1 MTGDRLFGH
10 QLSIRR
16 KSPSQKARS
25 LVGLSDKVDFRVM
38 KPEKRTGTATPA
50 SLRCAGK
57 SLDFDPSVSP
67 DSRRRIRHRRAEQ
80 TPASSLPGRQ
90 NQPPGMIYLNTGP
103 LRITQSAFA
112 LSWRTLMFPE
122 FREKITRLKA
132 EDPHFA
138 KLFHSHNDLDQEIKN
153 MEAGI
158 TPASHDTIET
168 LKKQKLQLKDDLYEI
183 LNKKDGCCGRC
194 GG

>member
-1 MTGDRLFGH
+1 
-10 QLSIRR
+10 
-16 KSPSQKARS
+16 
-25 LVGLSDKVDFRVM
+25 
-38 KPEKRTGTATPA
+38 
-50 SLRCAGK
+50 
-57 SLDFDPSVSP
+57 
-67 DSRRRIRHRRAEQ
+67 
-80 TPASSLPGRQ
+80 
-90 NQPPGMIYLNTGP
+90 
-103 LRITQSAFA
+103 
-112 LSWRTLMFPE
+112 MFPE
-122 FREKITRLKA
+122 YREKITRLKA

-183 LNKKDGCCGRC
+183 LRKKDGCCQCGSGGC

>member
-1 MTGDRLFGH
+1 
-10 QLSIRR
+10 
-16 KSPSQKARS
+16 
-25 LVGLSDKVDFRVM
+25 
-38 KPEKRTGTATPA
+38 
-50 SLRCAGK
+50 
-57 SLDFDPSVSP
+57 
-67 DSRRRIRHRRAEQ
+67 
-80 TPASSLPGRQ
+80 
-90 NQPPGMIYLNTGP
+90 MIYLNTGQV
-103 LRITQSAFA
+103 RIPQSAFA

-138 KLFHSHNDLDQEIKN
+138 KLFHSHNDLDQQIKN

-183 LNKKDGCCGRC
+183 LRKKDGCCQCGSGSC

>member
-1 MTGDRLFGH
+1 
-10 QLSIRR
+10 
-16 KSPSQKARS
+16 
-25 LVGLSDKVDFRVM
+25 
-38 KPEKRTGTATPA
+38 
-50 SLRCAGK
+50 
-57 SLDFDPSVSP
+57 
-67 DSRRRIRHRRAEQ
+67 
-80 TPASSLPGRQ
+80 
-90 NQPPGMIYLNTGP
+90 MICLNT
-103 LRITQSAFA
+103 LRIGISQSAIA

-122 FREKITRLKA
+122 YREKITRLKA

-158 TPASHDTIET
+158 TPASHDTIES

-183 LNKKDGCCGRC
+183 LRKKDGCCGRC